1 MANGL
6 QGARHHI
13 NLNASDDPAVSAR
26 YGVNGI
32 PHQVIISPAS
42 IVLDS
47 WAGYGQGLLE
57 QRLKHTYP
65 IETGKV
71 RKLPQD
77 NFQT

>member
-13 NLNASDDPAVSAR
+13 NLNALDDPAVSAR

-57 QRLKHTYP
+57 QRLKTY
-65 IETGKV
+65 
-71 RKLPQD
+71 LSD
-77 NFQT
+77 